1 MSYTHIDDFFKL
13 LRFSI
18 GTADY
23 FDGPRETV
31 EWRQLF
37 EMSKKQSLTGV
48 CFNGIQKLSANQ
60 FHDEDLTMDWMGES
74 VKIARRNKKL
84 DQQVATV
91 TKSLEQKGFDYCLL
105 KGQGNALMYPNPS
118 VRIPGDIDL
127 WVRPKDHKSIEED
140 IKTVICFVRKHGK
153 NSRALYHHIDGLSYE
168 GTEVEMHY
176 RPHFMQNLTHN
187 ARLQHYFQEH
197 ADEQFTH
204 YVEIGSQKVAIP
216 TDEFN
221 IVFQFSH
228 IYQHLFHEGIGL
240 RQIVDYYYLLK
251 QYVASSKDSRT
262 DWKSLLKHLGL
273 FHIASALMWIL
284 TEKLGMD
291 KDWAIVEPD
300 GRRGNFV
307 VKEILLGGN
316 FGKYDNRNAK
326 FGHSALGKN
335 IQRLSRDARLVRYFP
350 SEAISEPVFRLYH
363 AWWRW
368 KRRFSPNSSLERRG
382 EWVRSEQHSE
392 KREKLNRAPLI

>member
-1 MSYTHIDDFFKL
+1 MKHIEDLFQL
-13 LRFSI
+13 VRLSI
-18 GTADY
+18 GTTDHFEGILSTAK
-23 FDGPRETV
+23 
-31 EWRQLF
+31 WRQVF
-37 EMSKKQSLTGV
+37 EMVKKQGLSGICFEGV
-48 CFNGIQKLSANQ
+48 EKLPEEMSPGEN
-60 FHDEDLTMDWMGES
+60 LIMDWMGEA
-74 VKIARRNKKL
+74 VKIERRNSKL
-84 DQQVATV
+84 DHDVAEEV
-91 TKSLEQKGFDYCLL
+91 AWMEGEGFDCCLL
-105 KGQGNALMYPNPS
+105 KGQGNALLYPDPAA
-118 VRIPGDIDL
+118 RTPGDIDL
-127 WVRPKDHKSIEED
+127 WVRPKMSQGLERD
-140 IKTVICFVRKHGK
+140 IKTIISFVRDR
-153 NSRALYHHIDGLSYE
+153 NIRAKAVYHHIDGLNQN
-168 GTEVEMHY
+168 GTEVEVHY

-221 IVFQFSH
+221 IVFQLSH

-273 FHIASALMWIL
+273 FHVASALMWIL